1 MSFTYTVRKEHLLK
15 YLKERHRTTNIMCI
29 LFFVFLSVVINF
41 KIFMNNKLLMTICL
55 IGMVLLVTL
64 LIVITNAIFT
74 RIQIRTLE
82 RKKTTFGRH
91 QVKIDEKHIE
101 DTIHQN
107 TFSVLWTEVRDVSM
121 DERMIVV
128 KPKNKRVNLVFYR
141 DIIKNEN
148 FEELKKLIRKYYK
161 R

>member
-1 MSFTYTVRKEHLLK
+1 MQCSVR
-15 YLKERHRTTNIMCI
+15 YNRHKGN
-29 LFFVFLSVVINF
+29 
-41 KIFMNNKLLMTICL
+41 
-55 IGMVLLVTL
+55 
-64 LIVITNAIFT
+64 
-74 RIQIRTLE
+74 
-82 RKKTTFGRH
+82 
-91 QVKIDEKHIE
+91 IE

-148 FEELKKLIRKYYK
+148 FEELKKIIRKYYK

>member
-1 MSFTYTVRKEHLLK
+1 MSFTYTVRKEHLFK

-121 DERMIVV
+121 DERMIVI
-128 KPKNKRVNLVFYR
+128 KPKDQRVNLVFHQS
-141 DIIKNEN
+141 I
-148 FEELKKLIRKYYK
+148 LKKEHYDGLKKWIENNYK